1 MIWNNKQRENS
12 NLKRLGLLILF
23 LLGFVLAFSGCVS
36 KQSESKHQ
44 DDYDSNY
51 QAGYDEGYN
60 DGYACGFED
69 GLNED
74 TYKDT
79 YEDEYLEFQSTV
91 ISLMY
96 DYEYE
101 AVEKL
106 FEYYPEAVGSF
117 LENEFGTTDI
127 PTIIEYLESERT
139 LYPDTIVGKCKYCG
153 EDVCHKDAI
162 HWANIYDTADRGLA
176 HQNCYNENNPS

>member
-12 NLKRLGLLILF
+12 DLKRLGLLILF

-51 QAGYDEGYN
+51 QAGYNEGYN

-74 TYKDT
+74 N

-101 AVEKL
+101 VVEKL

-162 HWANIYDTADRGLA
+162 HWANIYDTDDRGLA

>member
-1 MIWNNKQRENS
+1 MIWNNKQREDS

-36 KQSESKHQ
+36 KQSDSKHQ

-74 TYKDT
+74 N

-127 PTIIEYLESERT
+127 PTIIEYLESKRT
-139 LYPDTIVGKCKYCG
+139 LYPDTIVGKCKYCD

-162 HWANIYDTADRGLA
+162 HWANIYDTDDQGLA
-176 HQNCYNENNPS
+176 HQNCYNGNNPS

>member
-74 TYKDT
+74 N

-162 HWANIYDTADRGLA
+162 HWANIYDIDDRGLA

>member
-74 TYKDT
+74 N

-153 EDVCHKDAI
+153 EDVCHKDVI
-162 HWANIYDTADRGLA
+162 HWANIYDTDDRGLA